1 MLVYGIGMEKMKTPK
16 QMERYFKGV
25 SNHYRIKILLLIAER
40 KKITLEQIVDAL
52 GANEKTIG
60 EHTRRLR
67 IAGLIDKDY
76 RGRFVEH
83 SLSPYGEIFVRF
95 IKSFPRG

>member
-1 MLVYGIGMEKMKTPK
+1 MEKVKTPK

-25 SNHYRIKILLLIAER
+25 SNHHRIKILLLISER

-95 IKSFPRG
+95 IKSFPQN

>member
-1 MLVYGIGMEKMKTPK
+1 MLVYGIGVGKIKTPK

-25 SNHYRIKILLLIAER
+25 SNHHRTKILLLIAER
-40 KKITLEQIVDAL
+40 EKVTLEQIVDAL

-95 IKSFPRG
+95 IKSFPQD